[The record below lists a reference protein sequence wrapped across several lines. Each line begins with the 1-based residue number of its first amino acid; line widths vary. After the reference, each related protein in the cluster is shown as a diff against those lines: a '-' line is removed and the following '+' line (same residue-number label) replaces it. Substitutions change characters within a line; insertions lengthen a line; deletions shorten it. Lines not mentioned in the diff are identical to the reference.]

1 MIARVALTPAA
12 TATLIKKGFT
22 VQVEGGAGFAATFHD
37 DAYRQVGGRIVDART
52 ALESDILLKVR
63 QPHDTEVP
71 LFRDNS
77 TIISFLH
84 PAQNKPLIDK
94 LAAKKMNAF
103 GECSVNCNGVE
114 IYVNEFFVFA

>member
-1 MIARVALTPAA
+1 MALTPAA
-12 TATLIKKGFT
+12 TATLVKKGFT
-22 VQVEGGAGFAATFHD
+22 VQVEDGAGFTATFHN
-37 DAYRQVGGRIVDART
+37 DAYTQAGGRIVDART

-63 QPHDTEVP
+63 HPHDTEVP

-94 LAAKKMNAF
+94 MAAKRMNAF
-103 GECSVNCNGVE
+103 GMSAGNST
-114 IYVNEFFVFA
+114 II